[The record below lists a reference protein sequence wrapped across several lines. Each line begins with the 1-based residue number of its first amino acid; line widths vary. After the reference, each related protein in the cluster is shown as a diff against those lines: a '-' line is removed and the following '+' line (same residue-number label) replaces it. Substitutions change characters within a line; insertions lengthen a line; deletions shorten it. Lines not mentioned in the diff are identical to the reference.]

1 MKTNQTNIEKLA
13 NKTFVAKLTIS
24 QDKIAKT
31 HQEILKSIQ
40 ADFESKGFRKGKA
53 PMDVV
58 EREISFE
65 KLFEEVASKIISQEY
80 GQVIKDNNLK
90 PITQPQV
97 KFDKQPTDF
106 KTDWEIE
113 ITACELPEINLD
125 KNYLEKIKKIKA
137 DTTLTDENKK
147 TEEIVKS
154 LISSAKLDLP
164 AILIES
170 DLQHQLSHLVE
181 QAQQAGISVNQYLE
195 SQKTN
200 IEDYRKN
207 LEKRIIEEWTI
218 NLSIQKIALD
228 EKIEVTEAEIKE
240 VTDKNPAL
248 LQNINM
254 VHYILTQQKVFDF
267 LKK

>member
-13 NKTFVAKLTIS
+13 NKSFVVKLTIS

-58 EREISFE
+58 EKELSFE
-65 KLFEEVASKIISQEY
+65 KLFEEVASKVISQEY
-80 GQVIKDNNLK
+80 AQVIKDNNLK
-90 PITQPQV
+90 PIIQPQV
-97 KFDKQPTDF
+97 KFNKQPTDF

-125 KNYLEKIKKIKA
+125 KNYLDKIKKINTDSKI
-137 DTTLTDENKK
+137 TDENQK
-147 TEEIVKS
+147 TDEIVKS
-154 LISSAKLDLP
+154 LFDSAKVDLP
-164 AILIES
+164 EILIES
-170 DLQHQLSHLVE
+170 DLQHQLSNLVN
-181 QAQQAGISVNQYLE
+181 QAQQAGISVSQYLE

-200 IEDYRKN
+200 IDDYRKN
-207 LEKRIIEEWTI
+207 LEKKITQEWTI
-218 NLSIQKIALD
+218 NLSIQKIAQD
-228 EKIEVTEAEIKE
+228 EKIEVSETEIKE

-254 VHYILTQQKVFDF
+254 VNYILTQQKVFDF